1 MHNYS
6 ELRVYGLAMTL
17 TENVYKY
24 VSTFP
29 KDERF
34 SLTSQLRRAAVSVA
48 SNIAEGCGRNTDKE
62 TARFISI
69 ALGSLY
75 EVDTQLEL
83 AFRFGYGE
91 IDQFKDQMVSLR
103 RQLLK
108 FREYLINNSRS
119 TFKG

>member
-34 SLTSQLRRAAVSVA
+34 SLTSQLRRAAVSVP